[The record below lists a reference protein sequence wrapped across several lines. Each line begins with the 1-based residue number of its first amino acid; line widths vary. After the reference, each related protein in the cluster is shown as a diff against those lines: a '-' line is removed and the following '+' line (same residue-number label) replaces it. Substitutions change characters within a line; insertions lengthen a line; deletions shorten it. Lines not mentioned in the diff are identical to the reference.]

1 MAKRKITKKSNILF
15 IPNSNYYGW
24 GGDLLNGV
32 KSASGGIGSAIGG
45 LAGGAISGGLESG
58 AGSAISNIGGTIG
71 SALSTV
77 NPVLG
82 GIVSVGSGIIGG
94 VTNKMFGSKLNAE
107 KIAEVEKSNNAMNTI
122 MIDSDDADS
131 VMNQWTNQDFGSN
144 FSKADIGKDGLFSS
158 KAARKYRQLKKQQ
171 EAARNRALLAYDNA
185 IDAVD
190 TQSDLNAIANFSAYG
205 GPLIV
210 SRNMFNRGGLMN
222 QHGGDF
228 SNGLT
233 FIDNGGTHE
242 QNPFNGVQIGVDTQG
257 IPNLVEEGEILWN
270 DYVFSNRLKPTKKFK
285 DKYKIKGNTFAEIA
299 KNAQKESEERPNDPI
314 SKRGLE
320 DIMSKLAMEQEVLKA
335 KNQRMN
341 AFNHSNIFLPGGPL
355 DNISSE
361 NTSGIKASSTI
372 ANRDVQEEFLNKAAS
387 SWYNE
392 LGNYDEFKNN
402 ESLRNLRAKQLAVQ
416 MGLESGWGNSAIAR
430 DKHNYTGWKAYDV
443 DPYNSAQS
451 YKSFDDFIKTHAKN
465 MYTGRY
471 KDVFVGNSDFYK
483 GLADLG
489 YASDKNYSKN
499 LNRVYNQYFGNV
511 SGDKSSLQLPDYNKL
526 ASMIALPEEGV
537 KNKSALPSLEGLQQ
551 SVDQWMQDHDVK
563 PTPLKPYTTG
573 IEKATPIRSIRTP
586 RNDFNISDL
595 RFAPAVGSAIGAAT
609 SLLSKPDYTPSDT
622 VLEAANQMGN
632 YTPIS
637 YNPIGNYLSYNP
649 FDRNYYTNKLN
660 AQAGATRRAIMN
672 TSNPSRNAALLAA
685 DYNAQGKLG
694 DLARQAEEY
703 NLAQRQAVEQFNR
716 GTNQANA
723 EMGLKTAMANQDATL
738 KARSGKLNGI
748 AQAMQMR
755 DAIDSRRSA
764 SISSNLTNLFNNLG
778 NIGKENYMMDM
789 IRKNPAILYDWL
801 GNYKAN
807 GGYLTIKHKNRRK

>member
-1 MAKRKITKKSNILF
+1 MAKRKSIKKSNILF
-15 IPNSNYYGW
+15 IPYPNYYTW
-24 GGDLLNGV
+24 GGDLLKGV
-32 KSASGGIGSAIGG
+32 KASSGSIGSAIGG

-82 GIVSVGSGIIGG
+82 GIVSAGSGIIGG

-107 KIAEVEKSNNAMNTI
+107 KIAEIEKSNNAMNTI
-122 MIDSDDADS
+122 MVDSDNADS
-131 VMNQWTNQDFGSN
+131 VMDQWTNQDFGSN
-144 FSKADIGKDGLFSS
+144 FSKSDIGKDGLFSS

-171 EAARNRALLAYDNA
+171 EAARNRALLAYEDA

-190 TQSDLNAIANFSAYG
+190 TQSDLNAIANFTAYG
-205 GPLIV
+205 GPIDIG
-210 SRNMFNRGGLMN
+210 RNMFNRGGIMH

-228 SNGLT
+228 SNGLI

-242 QNPFNGVQIGVDTQG
+242 QNPFEGVQMGVDTQG
-257 IPNLVEEGEILWN
+257 IPNMVEEGEVVWN
-270 DYVFSNRLKPTKKFK
+270 DYVFSNRLKPTKEFK
-285 DKYKIKGNTFAEIA
+285 DKYKIKGNTFAEMA

-320 DIMSKLAMEQEVLKA
+320 DSMMKLQIEQESI
-335 KNQRMN
+335 RMK
-341 AFNHSNIFLPGGPL
+341 
-355 DNISSE
+355 DNRR
-361 NTSGIKASSTI
+361 G
-372 ANRDVQEEFLNKAAS
+372 
-387 SWYNE
+387 
-392 LGNYDEFKNN
+392 
-402 ESLRNLRAKQLAVQ
+402 
-416 MGLESGWGNSAIAR
+416 
-430 DKHNYTGWKAYDV
+430 
-443 DPYNSAQS
+443 
-451 YKSFDDFIKTHAKN
+451 
-465 MYTGRY
+465 
-471 KDVFVGNSDFYK
+471 
-483 GLADLG
+483 
-489 YASDKNYSKN
+489 SKN
-499 LNRVYNQYFGNV
+499 LFRDG
-511 SGDKSSLQLPDYNKL
+511 GPK
-526 ASMIALPEEGV
+526 
-537 KNKSALPSLEGLQQ
+537 LPSLEGLQQ
-551 SVDQWMQDHDVK
+551 SVDKWMQDHDVK
-563 PTPLKPYTTG
+563 PAPLKTKG
-573 IEKATPIRSIRTP
+573 IEGVTP
-586 RNDFNISDL
+586 RHLQIPEPGFNLSDL
-595 RFAPAVGSAIGAAT
+595 RYAPAAGPAIGVAT

-723 EMGLKTAMANQDATL
+723 EMGLKAAMANQGAAL
-738 KARSGKLNGI
+738 KAGSSRLSGI

-755 DAIDSRRSA
+755 DAIDNRRSA

-778 NIGKENYMMDM
+778 NIGKEEYMMDM
-789 IRKNPAILYDWL
+789 IRKNPSILYDWL
-801 GNYKAN
+801 GNYKGPKAN
-807 GGYLTIKHKNRRK
+807 GGYLTIKKKSRRK

>member
-1 MAKRKITKKSNILF
+1 MAKRKSIKKSNILF
-15 IPNSNYYGW
+15 TPYPNYYTW
-24 GGDLLNGV
+24 GGDLLKGV
-32 KSASGGIGSAIGG
+32 KASSGSIGSAIGG

-82 GIVSVGSGIIGG
+82 GIVSAGSGIIGG

-107 KIAEVEKSNNAMNTI
+107 KIAEIEKSNNAMNTI
-122 MIDSDDADS
+122 MVDSDDADS
-131 VMNQWTNQDFGSN
+131 VMDQWTNQDFGSN
-144 FSKADIGKDGLFSS
+144 FSKADIGKDGIFSS
-158 KAARKYRQLKKQQ
+158 KAASKYRQLKKQQ
-171 EAARNRALLAYDNA
+171 EAARNRALLAYEDA

-190 TQSDLNAIANFSAYG
+190 TQSDLNAIANFTAYG
-205 GPLIV
+205 GPIDIG
-210 SRNMFNRGGLMN
+210 RNMFNRGGIMH

-228 SNGLT
+228 SNGLI

-242 QNPFNGVQIGVDTQG
+242 QNPFEGVQMGVDAQG
-257 IPNLVEEGEILWN
+257 IPNMVEEGEVVWN
-270 DYVFSNRLKPTKKFK
+270 DYVFSNRLKPTQAFK
-285 DKYKIKGNTFAEIA
+285 DKYKVKGETFADVA
-299 KNAQKESEERPNDPI
+299 KKMQKESEERPNDPI

-320 DIMSKLAMEQEVLKA
+320 DSMMKLQIEQESIRMKDNRKGN
-335 KNQRMN
+335 KNLFRD
-341 AFNHSNIFLPGGPL
+341 GGP
-355 DNISSE
+355 E
-361 NTSGIKASSTI
+361 
-372 ANRDVQEEFLNKAAS
+372 
-387 SWYNE
+387 
-392 LGNYDEFKNN
+392 
-402 ESLRNLRAKQLAVQ
+402 
-416 MGLESGWGNSAIAR
+416 
-430 DKHNYTGWKAYDV
+430 
-443 DPYNSAQS
+443 
-451 YKSFDDFIKTHAKN
+451 
-465 MYTGRY
+465 
-471 KDVFVGNSDFYK
+471 
-483 GLADLG
+483 
-489 YASDKNYSKN
+489 
-499 LNRVYNQYFGNV
+499 
-511 SGDKSSLQLPDYNKL
+511 
-526 ASMIALPEEGV
+526 
-537 KNKSALPSLEGLQQ
+537 LPSLKGLQQ
-551 SVDQWMQDHDVK
+551 SVDKWMLDRSK
-563 PTPLKPYTTG
+563 RG
-573 IEKATPIRSIRTP
+573 IEGVTP
-586 RNDFNISDL
+586 RHLQIPEPGFNLSDL
-595 RFAPAVGSAIGAAT
+595 RYAPAVGSAIGAAT

-723 EMGLKTAMANQDATL
+723 EMGLRAAMANQGAAL
-738 KARSGKLNGI
+738 KAGSSRLSGI

-755 DAIDSRRSA
+755 DAIDNRRSA

-778 NIGKENYMMDM
+778 NIGKEEYMMDM

-801 GNYKAN
+801 GNYKGPKAN
-807 GGYLTIKHKNRRK
+807 GGYLTIKKKSRRK

>member
-1 MAKRKITKKSNILF
+1 MAKRKSIKKSNILF
-15 IPNSNYYGW
+15 TPYPNYYTW
-24 GGDLLNGV
+24 GGDLLKGV
-32 KSASGGIGSAIGG
+32 KASSGSIGSAIGG

-82 GIVSVGSGIIGG
+82 GIVSAGSGIIGG

-107 KIAEVEKSNNAMNTI
+107 KIAEIEKSNNAMNTI
-122 MIDSDDADS
+122 MVDSDDADS
-131 VMNQWTNQDFGSN
+131 VMDQWTNQDFGSN

-171 EAARNRALLAYDNA
+171 EAARNRALLAYEDA

-190 TQSDLNAIANFSAYG
+190 TQSDLNAIANFTAYG
-205 GPLIV
+205 GPIDIG
-210 SRNMFNRGGLMN
+210 RNMFNRGGIMH

-228 SNGLT
+228 SNGLI

-242 QNPFNGVQIGVDTQG
+242 QNPFEGVQIGVDAQG
-257 IPNLVEEGEILWN
+257 IPNMVEEGEVVWN
-270 DYVFSNRLKPTKKFK
+270 DYVFSNRLKPTQAFK
-285 DKYKIKGNTFAEIA
+285 DKYKVKGETFADVA
-299 KNAQKESEERPNDPI
+299 KKMQKESEERPNDPI

-320 DIMSKLAMEQEVLKA
+320 DSMMKLQIEQESIRMKDNRKGN
-335 KNQRMN
+335 KNLFRD
-341 AFNHSNIFLPGGPL
+341 GGP
-355 DNISSE
+355 E
-361 NTSGIKASSTI
+361 
-372 ANRDVQEEFLNKAAS
+372 
-387 SWYNE
+387 
-392 LGNYDEFKNN
+392 
-402 ESLRNLRAKQLAVQ
+402 
-416 MGLESGWGNSAIAR
+416 
-430 DKHNYTGWKAYDV
+430 
-443 DPYNSAQS
+443 
-451 YKSFDDFIKTHAKN
+451 
-465 MYTGRY
+465 
-471 KDVFVGNSDFYK
+471 
-483 GLADLG
+483 
-489 YASDKNYSKN
+489 
-499 LNRVYNQYFGNV
+499 
-511 SGDKSSLQLPDYNKL
+511 
-526 ASMIALPEEGV
+526 
-537 KNKSALPSLEGLQQ
+537 LPSLKGLQQ
-551 SVDQWMQDHDVK
+551 SVDKWMQDHDVK
-563 PTPLKPYTTG
+563 PAPLKTKG
-573 IEKATPIRSIRTP
+573 IEGVTP
-586 RNDFNISDL
+586 RHLQIPEPGFNLSDL
-595 RFAPAVGSAIGAAT
+595 RYAPAVGSAIGAAT
-609 SLLSKPDYTPSDT
+609 SLLSKPDYTPSDA

-723 EMGLKTAMANQDATL
+723 EMGLKAAMANQGAAL
-738 KARSGKLNGI
+738 KAGSSRLSGI

-755 DAIDSRRSA
+755 DAIDNRRSA

-778 NIGKENYMMDM
+778 NIGKEEYMMDM
-789 IRKNPAILYDWL
+789 IRKNPSILYDWL
-801 GNYKAN
+801 GNYKGPKAN
-807 GGYLTIKHKNRRK
+807 GGYLTIKKKSRRK

>member
-1 MAKRKITKKSNILF
+1 MAKRKSIKKSNILF
-15 IPNSNYYGW
+15 TPYPNYYNW
-24 GGDLLNGV
+24 GGGLAG
-32 KSASGGIGSAIGG
+32 SIGGAIGN

-82 GIVSVGSGIIGG
+82 GIVSAGSGIIGG

-107 KIAEVEKSNNAMNTI
+107 KIAEIEKSNNAMNTI

-131 VMNQWTNQDFGSN
+131 VMDQWTNQDFGSN

-158 KAARKYRQLKKQQ
+158 KAASKYRQLKKQQ
-171 EAARNRALLAYDNA
+171 EAARNRALLAYENA

-190 TQSDLNAIANFSAYG
+190 TQSDLNAIANFTAYG
-205 GPLIV
+205 GPIDIG
-210 SRNMFNRGGLMN
+210 RNMFNRGGIMH

-228 SNGLT
+228 SNGLI

-242 QNPFNGVQIGVDTQG
+242 QNPFEGVQMGVDAQG
-257 IPNLVEEGEILWN
+257 IPNMVEEGEIVWN
-270 DYVFSNRLKPTKKFK
+270 DYVFSNRLKPTKEFK
-285 DKYKIKGNTFAEIA
+285 DKYKVKGETFADVA
-299 KNAQKESEERPNDPI
+299 KEMQKESEERPNDPI

-320 DIMSKLAMEQEVLKA
+320 DSMMKLQIEQEDI
-335 KNQRMN
+335 RMK
-341 AFNHSNIFLPGGPL
+341 
-355 DNISSE
+355 DN
-361 NTSGIKASSTI
+361 
-372 ANRDVQEEFLNKAAS
+372 R
-387 SWYNE
+387 
-392 LGNYDEFKNN
+392 
-402 ESLRNLRAKQLAVQ
+402 
-416 MGLESGWGNSAIAR
+416 
-430 DKHNYTGWKAYDV
+430 
-443 DPYNSAQS
+443 
-451 YKSFDDFIKTHAKN
+451 
-465 MYTGRY
+465 
-471 KDVFVGNSDFYK
+471 K
-483 GLADLG
+483 G
-489 YASDKNYSKN
+489 SKN
-499 LNRVYNQYFGNV
+499 LFR
-511 SGDKSSLQLPDYNKL
+511 
-526 ASMIALPEEGV
+526 EGGP
-537 KNKSALPSLEGLQQ
+537 KLPSLEGLQQ
-551 SVDQWMQDHDVK
+551 SVDKWMQDHDVK
-563 PTPLKPYTTG
+563 PAPLKTNTKG
-573 IEKATPIRSIRTP
+573 IEGVTPIHLQITEP
-586 RNDFNISDL
+586 GFNLSDL
-595 RFAPAVGSAIGAAT
+595 RYAPAVGSAIGAAT

-622 VLEAANQMGN
+622 VLEAANQLGN

-723 EMGLKTAMANQDATL
+723 EMGLKAAMANQGTAL
-738 KARSGKLNGI
+738 KAGSSRLSGI

-755 DAIDSRRSA
+755 DAIDNRRSA

-778 NIGKENYMMDM
+778 NIGKEEYMMDM
-789 IRKNPAILYDWL
+789 IRKNPSILYDWL
-801 GNYKAN
+801 GNYKGPKSN
-807 GGYLTIKHKNRRK
+807 GGYLTIKKKSRRK